1 MSWKSVGGINYKQKN
16 QYVRATNFQIDSVVP
31 TQSIG
36 KKDTT
41 AYVEGDLFF
50 QDGVKLYSTR
60 KQIDSNG
67 LYAHYPF
74 NSMYHQ
80 VIIFFIMNHIILRS
94 IFQILI

>member
-41 AYVEGDLFF
+41 AYVDDFSGMPTGDTTGGETDPGTAYVDDFSNMPSEGFVDQSRSF
-50 QDGVKLYSTR
+50 QHG
-60 KQIDSNG
+60 
-67 LYAHYPF
+67 AH
-74 NSMYHQ
+74 NR
-80 VIIFFIMNHIILRS
+80 MNQRGE
-94 IFQILI
+94 